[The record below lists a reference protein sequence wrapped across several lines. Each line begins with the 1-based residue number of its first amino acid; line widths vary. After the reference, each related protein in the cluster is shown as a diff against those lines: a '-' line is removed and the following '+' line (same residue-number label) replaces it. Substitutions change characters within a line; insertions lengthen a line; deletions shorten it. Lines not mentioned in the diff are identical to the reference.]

1 MKSSNRQS
9 PFFSLSL
16 SSSSIFLWW
25 LMTIPSPPDR
35 FRFLVT
41 TSVTRV
47 ELIGRDEKTIQDGFS
62 SSARSSESNP
72 VESKRSHSMQDLVKT
87 RWHEFHLLR
96 VGRKGRWGYRGNL
109 PLPVPEI
116 ATLSQ
121 LLSPRVNLVSRHFGD
136 SSSLPSV
143 GGGIRGK
150 RDSVSHRVL
159 VN

>member
-1 MKSSNRQS
+1 MN
-9 PFFSLSL
+9 P
-16 SSSSIFLWW
+16 
-25 LMTIPSPPDR
+25 R

-47 ELIGRDEKTIQDGFS
+47 ELIGRDEKTIQDGLS
-62 SSARSSESNP
+62 SSARRSEIFGSSNP

-143 GGGIRGK
+143 GGEIRGK